1 MDCKPDSILK
11 TFLRMEV
18 LALQGIVRAALL
30 FVGGIVAIPII
41 PFVVA
46 FGRWDTNK
54 RLHGFAMRL
63 LLFPS
68 WVLSGIVFA
77 FANPFKMFLST
88 LADTKVIVGMEW
100 ANRWSNGRPKKPNG
114 HPLRR
119 RSADER
125 ERIDAAI
132 TMGVIEDYN
141 DEAMERGQ
149 GIDFGEGDE

>member
-1 MDCKPDSILK
+1 MQNKQYPFLKDGEEKFFTKDILDQA
-11 TFLRMEV
+11 V
-18 LALQGIVRAALL
+18 LMTLQKKKMPLKSDI
-30 FVGGIVAIPII
+30 
-41 PFVVA
+41 
-46 FGRWDTNK
+46 
-54 RLHGFAMRL
+54 
-63 LLFPS
+63 
-68 WVLSGIVFA
+68 
-77 FANPFKMFLST
+77 PFKMFLST
-88 LADTKVIVGMEW
+88 LADTKVIVGVEW

-149 GIDFGEGDE
+149 GIDFGEDDE